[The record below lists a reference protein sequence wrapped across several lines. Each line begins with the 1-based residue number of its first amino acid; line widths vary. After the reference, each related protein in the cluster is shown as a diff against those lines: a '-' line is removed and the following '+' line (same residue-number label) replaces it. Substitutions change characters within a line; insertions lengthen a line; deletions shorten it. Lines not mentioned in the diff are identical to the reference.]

1 MSIALLI
8 GCGNTRGEKI
18 VKGCQQAGLSVVNI
32 GKSQSQIPDVEHI
45 SIEWADLDII
55 TLHKKL
61 GQIKSKISFIFFNQN
76 SSTLAQHNF
85 EAKQKTLDI
94 WGVYK
99 SWTKS
104 YWLSCQMPF
113 VIVHTLSSLLTNDVK
128 IGWMLSNFIDRQ
140 ADGVETHPDYS
151 GYKYTNYLIMKNFNK
166 NYKCFGI
173 NPEFKTKDK
182 IENLVYEICTNK
194 KSCDGK
200 MF

>member
-85 EAKQKTLDI
+85 VLLRLASYTYVFKHVLLCCI
-94 WGVYK
+94 FCGVNFAGDPN
-99 SWTKS
+99 TK
-104 YWLSCQMPF
+104 
-113 VIVHTLSSLLTNDVK
+113 I
-128 IGWMLSNFIDRQ
+128 
-140 ADGVETHPDYS
+140 
-151 GYKYTNYLIMKNFNK
+151 
-166 NYKCFGI
+166 
-173 NPEFKTKDK
+173 
-182 IENLVYEICTNK
+182 
-194 KSCDGK
+194 
-200 MF
+200 